1 MSATKVSYKD
11 LFQQQNVLRIANR
24 RLLEQIC
31 PKNIH
36 DNLSALLSNN
46 EKNINVISPK
56 GNVSFSD
63 TKKMDEN
70 VRNEEEEDDGYKS
83 GQHDISE
90 DISVEKQTK
99 NELLHSQT
107 DLSTSKTSANIKPL
121 VKRGRPSSAPR
132 VSNKP
137 KSSSPFHQRCKP
149 IEPNRHFVAIPF
161 PSNLYQSDNLN
172 IPSKLI
178 T

>member
-36 DNLSALLSNN
+36 ENLSALLSNN
-46 EKNINVISPK
+46 EKNTNLPSPK
-56 GNVSFSD
+56 GNVSSSD
-63 TKKMDEN
+63 IKKIDEN

-83 GQHDISE
+83 GQHDVSE
-90 DISVEKQTK
+90 DISVGKQTK
-99 NELLHSQT
+99 DDFSHSQT
-107 DLSTSKTSANIKPL
+107 DLSTSKTTTNTKAL
-121 VKRGRPSSAPR
+121 VRRGRPSSAPR
-132 VSNKP
+132 VSNKT